1 MTALVPRDPIVGIKF
16 GTTLVDLSAFAV
28 AVEITSEGETVD
40 IGTFATPR
48 ATDTGKITDAI
59 TIAVLWSVDMY
70 TALSAHVDEEGTLIF
85 QPDADVPEAIQAT
98 VKYATIPWGRF
109 EVGARVE
116 GDLVLAVLSDITYAV
131 PPAVLAADE
140 SAIAA

>member
-16 GTTLVDLSAFAV
+16 GATLVDLSAFAV

-70 TALSAHVDEEGTLIF
+70 TALSAHVDTEGI
-85 QPDADVPEAIQAT
+85 QPDADVPEAVQAT

-131 PPAVLAADE
+131 PPAALAADE